1 MDWEFFGLKAC
12 HFSGLKSSPIARSL
26 ICAFVGFSLVS
37 GCASVE
43 DDLANDPFE
52 EVNRTI
58 FDFNNE
64 IDNSVFEPVAQT
76 YVDNVPNTLRLAVR
90 NALKFL
96 KTPMIFANNVLQGNL
111 DGAGN
116 TVSRFLVNGITG
128 FGGTVDVAADSGVPY
143 VKEDFGQTLAVW
155 GVPDGPYLVLP
166 GLGPSTMR
174 DTLAMIPDAFLTPL
188 WLIDHDR
195 TSYSLT
201 AIDLIDTRARYL
213 GLESVVIGD
222 EYLFYRDAYLQSRQF
237 EIKDGEIE
245 DDFDD
250 FDDFN

>member
-1 MDWEFFGLKAC
+1 MIKPFFIKLI
-12 HFSGLKSSPIARSL
+12 LLLLLSPFTFAE
-26 ICAFVGFSLVS
+26 V
-37 GCASVE
+37 
-43 DDLANDPFE
+43 DPFQ
-52 EVNRTI
+52 NI
-58 FDFNNE
+58 NE
-64 IDNSVFEPVAQT
+64 KTHNLNQTLDLQVASPVARFYKRIT
-76 YVDNVPNTLRLAVR
+76 PD
-90 NALKFL
+90 FL
-96 KTPMIFANNVLQGNL
+96 EKSITNFTHNIEDLSIGINNILQGKFNEGL
-111 DGAGN
+111 SDF
-116 TVSRFLVNGITG
+116 SRFTLNTSIGLLG
-128 FGGTVDVAADSGVPY
+128 FIDIASDLGLTKHD
-143 VKEDFGQTLAVW
+143 EDFGQTLAVW

-166 GLGPSTMR
+166 GLGPSTTR

-222 EYLFYRDAYLQSRQF
+222 EYLFYRDAYLQSRNF
-237 EIKDGEIE
+237 EIKDGEVE

>member
-1 MDWEFFGLKAC
+1 MNVNKLVYLLSFLFLSSYAFAETDPLKDLNQKTHDLNQTLDLQVASPVAR
-12 HFSGLKSSPIARSL
+12 FYKRITPDFIEMGITNFTQNVEDLSIGVNNILQGKIKS
-26 ICAFVGFSLVS
+26 GFS
-37 GCASVE
+37 
-43 DDLANDPFE
+43 DL
-52 EVNRTI
+52 
-58 FDFNNE
+58 
-64 IDNSVFEPVAQT
+64 
-76 YVDNVPNTLRLAVR
+76 
-90 NALKFL
+90 
-96 KTPMIFANNVLQGNL
+96 
-111 DGAGN
+111 
-116 TVSRFLVNGITG
+116 SRFTINSTIGIAG
-128 FGGTVDVAADSGVPY
+128 FLDIASDMGLEKHD
-143 VKEDFGQTLAVW
+143 EDFGQTLAVW

-237 EIKDGEIE
+237 EIKDGEVE

>member
-1 MDWEFFGLKAC
+1 MKVNKLVYLLSILFLSSYVFTETDPLKNLNQKTHNLNQSLDLQVASPVAR
-12 HFSGLKSSPIARSL
+12 FYKRITPDFIEIGVTNFTQNVEDLSIGVNNILQGKIKS
-26 ICAFVGFSLVS
+26 GFSDLGRFTLNS
-37 GCASVE
+37 TIGIAGFLDIASDMGLE
-43 DDLANDPFE
+43 KHD
-52 EVNRTI
+52 
-58 FDFNNE
+58 
-64 IDNSVFEPVAQT
+64 
-76 YVDNVPNTLRLAVR
+76 
-90 NALKFL
+90 
-96 KTPMIFANNVLQGNL
+96 
-111 DGAGN
+111 
-116 TVSRFLVNGITG
+116 
-128 FGGTVDVAADSGVPY
+128 
-143 VKEDFGQTLAVW
+143 EDFGQTLAVW
-155 GVPDGPYLVLP
+155 GVPDGPYLDLP
-166 GLGPSTMR
+166 VLGPSTMR

>member
-1 MDWEFFGLKAC
+1 MNVNKLVYLLSFLFLSSYAFAETDPLKDLNQKTHDLNQTLDLQVASPVAR
-12 HFSGLKSSPIARSL
+12 FYKRITPDFIEMGVTNFTQNVEDLSIGVNNILQGKIKS
-26 ICAFVGFSLVS
+26 GFS
-37 GCASVE
+37 
-43 DDLANDPFE
+43 DL
-52 EVNRTI
+52 
-58 FDFNNE
+58 
-64 IDNSVFEPVAQT
+64 
-76 YVDNVPNTLRLAVR
+76 
-90 NALKFL
+90 
-96 KTPMIFANNVLQGNL
+96 
-111 DGAGN
+111 
-116 TVSRFLVNGITG
+116 SRFTINSTIGIAG
-128 FGGTVDVAADSGVPY
+128 FLDIASDMGLEKHD
-143 VKEDFGQTLAVW
+143 EDFGQTLAVW

>member
-1 MDWEFFGLKAC
+1 MKVNKSVYLLSILFLSSYAFTETDPLKDLNQKTHNLNQTLDLQVASPVAR
-12 HFSGLKSSPIARSL
+12 FYKRITPDFIEIGVTNFTQNVEDLSIGFNNILQGKIKS
-26 ICAFVGFSLVS
+26 GFS
-37 GCASVE
+37 
-43 DDLANDPFE
+43 DLGRFTLNS
-52 EVNRTI
+52 TI
-58 FDFNNE
+58 G
-64 IDNSVFEPVAQT
+64 IAG
-76 YVDNVPNTLRLAVR
+76 
-90 NALKFL
+90 FL
-96 KTPMIFANNVLQGNL
+96 DIATDMGLEKH
-111 DGAGN
+111 D
-116 TVSRFLVNGITG
+116 
-128 FGGTVDVAADSGVPY
+128 
-143 VKEDFGQTLAVW
+143 EDFGQTLAVW
-155 GVPDGPYLVLP
+155 GVPNGPYLVLP

>member
-1 MDWEFFGLKAC
+1 MIKPFFIKLI
-12 HFSGLKSSPIARSL
+12 LLLLLSPFTFAE
-26 ICAFVGFSLVS
+26 V
-37 GCASVE
+37 
-43 DDLANDPFE
+43 DPFQ
-52 EVNRTI
+52 N
-58 FDFNNE
+58 FNEKTHNLNQTL
-64 IDNSVFEPVAQT
+64 DLKVASPVARFYKRIT
-76 YVDNVPNTLRLAVR
+76 PD
-90 NALKFL
+90 FL
-96 KTPMIFANNVLQGNL
+96 EKGITNFTHNIEDLSIGINNILQGKFNEGL
-111 DGAGN
+111 SDF
-116 TVSRFLVNGITG
+116 SRFTLNTSIGLLG
-128 FGGTVDVAADSGVPY
+128 FIDIASDLGLTKHD
-143 VKEDFGQTLAVW
+143 EDFGQTLAVW

-166 GLGPSTMR
+166 GLGPSTTR

-222 EYLFYRDAYLQSRQF
+222 EYLFYRDAYLQSRNF
-237 EIKDGEIE
+237 EIKDGEVE

>member
-1 MDWEFFGLKAC
+1 MIKLFFVKLI
-12 HFSGLKSSPIARSL
+12 LVLLLSPFTFAE
-26 ICAFVGFSLVS
+26 V
-37 GCASVE
+37 
-43 DDLANDPFE
+43 DPFQD
-52 EVNRTI
+52 I
-58 FDFNNE
+58 NE
-64 IDNSVFEPVAQT
+64 KTHNLNQTLDLQVASPVARFYKRIT
-76 YVDNVPNTLRLAVR
+76 PD
-90 NALKFL
+90 FL
-96 KTPMIFANNVLQGNL
+96 EKGITNFTHNIEDLSIGINNILQGKFNEGL
-111 DGAGN
+111 SDF
-116 TVSRFLVNGITG
+116 SRFALNTSIGLLG
-128 FGGTVDVAADSGVPY
+128 FVDIASDLGLT
-143 VKEDFGQTLAVW
+143 KHDEDFGQTLAVW

-166 GLGPSTMR
+166 GLGPSTTR

-222 EYLFYRDAYLQSRQF
+222 EYLFYRDAYLQSRNF
-237 EIKDGEIE
+237 EIKDGEVE

>member
-1 MDWEFFGLKAC
+1 MNVNKLVYLLSFLFLSSYAFAETDPLKDLNQKT
-12 HFSGLKSSPIARSL
+12 HDLNQTLDLKVASPVARFYKRITPDFIELGITNFTQNVEDLSIGVNNIL
-26 ICAFVGFSLVS
+26 QGKIKSGFS
-37 GCASVE
+37 
-43 DDLANDPFE
+43 DL
-52 EVNRTI
+52 
-58 FDFNNE
+58 
-64 IDNSVFEPVAQT
+64 
-76 YVDNVPNTLRLAVR
+76 
-90 NALKFL
+90 
-96 KTPMIFANNVLQGNL
+96 
-111 DGAGN
+111 
-116 TVSRFLVNGITG
+116 SRFTINSTIGIAG
-128 FGGTVDVAADSGVPY
+128 FLDIASDIGLEKHD
-143 VKEDFGQTLAVW
+143 EDFGQTLAVW

>member
-1 MDWEFFGLKAC
+1 MKVNKAVYLLSILFLSSYAFTETDPLKDLNQKTHNLNQTLDLQVASPVAR
-12 HFSGLKSSPIARSL
+12 FYKRITPDFIEIGVTNFTQNVEDLSIGVNNILQGKIKS
-26 ICAFVGFSLVS
+26 GFSDLGRFTLNS
-37 GCASVE
+37 TIGIAGFLDIASDMGLE
-43 DDLANDPFE
+43 KHD
-52 EVNRTI
+52 
-58 FDFNNE
+58 
-64 IDNSVFEPVAQT
+64 
-76 YVDNVPNTLRLAVR
+76 
-90 NALKFL
+90 
-96 KTPMIFANNVLQGNL
+96 
-111 DGAGN
+111 
-116 TVSRFLVNGITG
+116 
-128 FGGTVDVAADSGVPY
+128 
-143 VKEDFGQTLAVW
+143 EDFGQTLAVW

>member
-1 MDWEFFGLKAC
+1 MIKPFFIKLI
-12 HFSGLKSSPIARSL
+12 LLLLLSPFTFAE
-26 ICAFVGFSLVS
+26 V
-37 GCASVE
+37 
-43 DDLANDPFE
+43 DPFQ
-52 EVNRTI
+52 NI
-58 FDFNNE
+58 NE
-64 IDNSVFEPVAQT
+64 KTHNLNQTLDLQVASPVARFYKRIT
-76 YVDNVPNTLRLAVR
+76 PD
-90 NALKFL
+90 FL
-96 KTPMIFANNVLQGNL
+96 EKGITNFTHNIEDLSIGINNILQGKFNEGL
-111 DGAGN
+111 SDF
-116 TVSRFLVNGITG
+116 SRFTLNTSIGLLG
-128 FGGTVDVAADSGVPY
+128 FIDIASDLGLTKHD
-143 VKEDFGQTLAVW
+143 EDFGQTLAVW

-166 GLGPSTMR
+166 GLGPSTTR

-222 EYLFYRDAYLQSRQF
+222 EYLFYRDAYLQSRNF
-237 EIKDGEIE
+237 EIKDGKVE

>member
-1 MDWEFFGLKAC
+1 MNVNKLVYLLSFLFPSSYAFAETDPLKDLNQKTHDLNQTLDLQVASPVAR
-12 HFSGLKSSPIARSL
+12 FYKRITPDFIEMGVTNFTQNVEDLSIGVNNILQGKIKS
-26 ICAFVGFSLVS
+26 GFSDLTRFTINS
-37 GCASVE
+37 TIGIAGFLDIASDMGLE
-43 DDLANDPFE
+43 KHD
-52 EVNRTI
+52 
-58 FDFNNE
+58 
-64 IDNSVFEPVAQT
+64 
-76 YVDNVPNTLRLAVR
+76 
-90 NALKFL
+90 
-96 KTPMIFANNVLQGNL
+96 
-111 DGAGN
+111 
-116 TVSRFLVNGITG
+116 
-128 FGGTVDVAADSGVPY
+128 
-143 VKEDFGQTLAVW
+143 EDFGQTLAVW

-237 EIKDGEIE
+237 EIKDGEVE

>member
-1 MDWEFFGLKAC
+1 MNVNKLVYLLSFLFLSSYAFAETDPLKDLNQKTHDLNQTLDLQVASPVAR
-12 HFSGLKSSPIARSL
+12 FYKRITPDFIEMGVTNFTQNVEDLSIGVNNILQGKIKS
-26 ICAFVGFSLVS
+26 GFS
-37 GCASVE
+37 
-43 DDLANDPFE
+43 DL
-52 EVNRTI
+52 
-58 FDFNNE
+58 
-64 IDNSVFEPVAQT
+64 
-76 YVDNVPNTLRLAVR
+76 
-90 NALKFL
+90 
-96 KTPMIFANNVLQGNL
+96 
-111 DGAGN
+111 
-116 TVSRFLVNGITG
+116 SRFTINSTIGIAG
-128 FGGTVDVAADSGVPY
+128 FLDIASDMGLEKHD
-143 VKEDFGQTLAVW
+143 EDFGQTLAVW

-237 EIKDGEIE
+237 EIEDGEIE

>member
-1 MDWEFFGLKAC
+1 MKVNKSVYLLSILFLSSYAFTETDPLKDLNQKTHNLNQTLDLQVA
-12 HFSGLKSSPIARSL
+12 SPIARFYQR
-26 ICAFVGFSLVS
+26 ITPDFIEMGVTNFTQN
-37 GCASVE
+37 VE
-43 DDLANDPFE
+43 DLSIG
-52 EVNRTI
+52 VNNI
-58 FDFNNE
+58 
-64 IDNSVFEPVAQT
+64 
-76 YVDNVPNTLRLAVR
+76 
-90 NALKFL
+90 
-96 KTPMIFANNVLQGNL
+96 LQGKIKSGLSDLGRFTINSTIGIAGFL
-111 DGAGN
+111 DIASDMG
-116 TVSRFLVNGITG
+116 LEKH
-128 FGGTVDVAADSGVPY
+128 D
-143 VKEDFGQTLAVW
+143 EDFGQTLAVW

-237 EIKDGEIE
+237 DIKDGQIE

>member
-1 MDWEFFGLKAC
+1 MKVNKAVYLLSILFLSSYASTEIDPLKDLNQKTHNLNQTLDLQVASPVARFYKRITPDFIEIGVTNFTQNVEDLSIGLNNILQGKI
-12 HFSGLKSSPIARSL
+12 KS
-26 ICAFVGFSLVS
+26 GFS
-37 GCASVE
+37 
-43 DDLANDPFE
+43 DLGRFALNS
-52 EVNRTI
+52 TI
-58 FDFNNE
+58 G
-64 IDNSVFEPVAQT
+64 IAG
-76 YVDNVPNTLRLAVR
+76 
-90 NALKFL
+90 FL
-96 KTPMIFANNVLQGNL
+96 DIATDMGLEKH
-111 DGAGN
+111 D
-116 TVSRFLVNGITG
+116 
-128 FGGTVDVAADSGVPY
+128 
-143 VKEDFGQTLAVW
+143 EDFGQTLAVW

>member
-1 MDWEFFGLKAC
+1 MIKPFFIKLILLLL
-12 HFSGLKSSPIARSL
+12 FSPFTYSE
-26 ICAFVGFSLVS
+26 V
-37 GCASVE
+37 
-43 DDLANDPFE
+43 DPFQ
-52 EVNRTI
+52 NI
-58 FDFNNE
+58 NE
-64 IDNSVFEPVAQT
+64 KTHNLNQTLDLQVASPVARFYKRIT
-76 YVDNVPNTLRLAVR
+76 PD
-90 NALKFL
+90 FL
-96 KTPMIFANNVLQGNL
+96 EKGITNFTHNIEDLSIGINNILQGKFNEGL
-111 DGAGN
+111 SDF
-116 TVSRFLVNGITG
+116 SRFTLNTSIGLLG
-128 FGGTVDVAADSGVPY
+128 FIDIASDLGLTKHD
-143 VKEDFGQTLAVW
+143 EDFGQTLAVW

-166 GLGPSTMR
+166 GLGPSTTR

-222 EYLFYRDAYLQSRQF
+222 EYLFYRDAYLQSRSF
-237 EIKDGEIE
+237 EIKDGEVE

>member
-1 MDWEFFGLKAC
+1 MKVNKAVYLLSILFLSSYAFTETDPLKDLNQKTHNLNKTLDLQVASPVAR
-12 HFSGLKSSPIARSL
+12 FYKRITPDFIEIGVTNFTQNVEDLSIGFNNILQGKIKS
-26 ICAFVGFSLVS
+26 GFS
-37 GCASVE
+37 
-43 DDLANDPFE
+43 DLGRFTLNS
-52 EVNRTI
+52 TI
-58 FDFNNE
+58 G
-64 IDNSVFEPVAQT
+64 IAG
-76 YVDNVPNTLRLAVR
+76 
-90 NALKFL
+90 FL
-96 KTPMIFANNVLQGNL
+96 DIATDMGLEKH
-111 DGAGN
+111 D
-116 TVSRFLVNGITG
+116 
-128 FGGTVDVAADSGVPY
+128 
-143 VKEDFGQTLAVW
+143 EDFGQTLAVW